1 MTSVQQSPRN
11 VSRGRRRERVNAS
24 QRRCDRSSDSQLQV
38 FKATNM
44 EDEKYEL
51 HPLMHGCDDSWTW
64 NRREKSREVTLYGN
78 SFNIAHFHPNW
89 SSGTAGVRG
98 TRVLNNGKYF
108 WEIHLS
114 QRIFGTSMMFGIA
127 TKYARL
133 HVDSFTN
140 LLGEDCHGWG
150 LSHKGLLWHG
160 GTWYHYTKP
169 FRENE
174 ATVIGIL
181 FDGVDGTLTFY
192 KDGKCL
198 GIAFRGL
205 HEVKQSLYPMV
216 CSTAAKTEMKLTGM
230 KRDFV
235 NLQDRCRAVILKC
248 VVDKTS
254 IDELM
259 IPPRIKGYLKEGIN
273 EIRMQPFQPISENE
287 YLLGT

>member
-98 TRVLNNGKYF
+98 TRVLNN
-108 WEIHLS
+108 
-114 QRIFGTSMMFGIA
+114 
-127 TKYARL
+127 
-133 HVDSFTN
+133 
-140 LLGEDCHGWG
+140 GEDCHGWG